1 MAKAKKM
8 PSGKWNIRVGSG
20 TGGKTKSFTADT
32 KREAEL
38 LAAEYLNGKHRP
50 NSEKSIGECIDEYI
64 EIKTNVLSPT
74 TIDNYKRYKKNNLQ
88 SVCFIRICDFTSS
101 DAQRLINNLSADLSP
116 KSVRNI
122 YGLLSAVFRVYSP
135 DTRLNVTLPQKQ
147 REFREFPEIQ
157 TIIKAFRGSVIE
169 IPVLLALWEGLRMSE
184 IRGIKRSDIKD
195 GIMTINTVVVTVNGE
210 RIEKKQTKTYTSK
223 RQLRLP
229 KYILDLINAL
239 PPEQEYITT
248 LSGHAIYARFKR
260 TLEREGIPHIR
271 FHDLRH
277 LNASAMLA
285 LGIPDKYAMERG
297 GWSSPQIMK
306 GTYQHTFSADRNA
319 VDERINAY
327 FSGFLE

>member
-1 MAKAKKM
+1 MAKAKKT

-20 TGGKTKSFTADT
+20 QAGKTKSFTANT
-32 KREAEL
+32 KKEAEL
-38 LAAEYLNGKHRP
+38 LAAEYLNGKSRP

-74 TIDNYKRYKKNNLQ
+74 TIDSYKRYKKNRLQ
-88 SVCFIRICDFTSS
+88 SVCFMRICDFSSS
-101 DAQRLINNLSADLSP
+101 DAQRLINMLSAEMSP

-122 YGLLSAVFRVYSP
+122 YGLLSAVFSMYAP
-135 DTRLNVTLPQKQ
+135 DIRLNVTLPQKQ
-147 REFREFPEIQ
+147 REFREFPDIE

-169 IPVLLALWEGLRMSE
+169 IPVLLALWEGLRLSE
-184 IRGIKRSDIKD
+184 IRGVKRSDIKD
-195 GIMTINTVVVTVNGE
+195 GILTINAVVVTVNGE
-210 RIEKKQTKTYTSK
+210 KIEKQQAKTYTSK

-229 KYILDLINAL
+229 DYILGLIAAL

-260 TLEREGIPHIR
+260 TLQRDGIQHIR

-285 LGIPDKYAMERG
+285 LGVPDKYAMERG
-297 GWSSPQIMK
+297 GWSSPSIMK
-306 GTYQHTFSADRNA
+306 GTYQHTFSADRDA

-327 FSGFLE
+327 FYSFFE